1 MSGIAYLWTVSH
13 AHSIYLAPGGV
24 ARGASARLPG
34 TPAWHKVHGCYKVYG
49 SLRDD
54 RDYGIGCRGR
64 DRQRG
69 TVQRAD
75 RFCGFACTDAS
86 VGCGY
91 RVHCSAVWQMAGR
104 NRRLRETPPM
114 PTQEQ
119 ELLLQEEGWASAS
132 AGELPPAP
140 MRSWKELEEQR
151 TGRRTLILVGPG
163 DGPDRRFA
171 AVPLRVL
178 STAQG
183 GHLHRLVTRKLRP
196 SF

>member
-1 MSGIAYLWTVSH
+1 MRIRYTWRPEEWREALLLASQGPRRGTKSMVATKSMVPYAMIGIMALGAVGEIANAVRSSAQIDFAGSLAPMLLLGAGIACIVL
-13 AHSIYLAPGGV
+13 LFG
-24 ARGASARLPG
+24 
-34 TPAWHKVHGCYKVYG
+34 
-49 SLRDD
+49 
-54 RDYGIGCRGR
+54 
-64 DRQRG
+64 
-69 TVQRAD
+69 
-75 RFCGFACTDAS
+75 
-86 VGCGY
+86 
-91 RVHCSAVWQMAGR
+91 QMAGR

-132 AGELPPAP
+132 AGELPAAP